1 MRAVLVFLLLV
12 AVAAAAFVYSGV
24 YPIGADQPHWPLTE
38 RTVGVLRDRSI
49 AKQAAGIDV
58 PALDDPARIRRGAEH
73 YAEMCTACHLT
84 PGMRDTELRKGLYP
98 QPPDLARGGIGD
110 PAQAFW
116 AIKHG
121 IKMSGMPAWGRS
133 HDDAAIWD
141 MVAFLQVLPKQDEA
155 AFETMAGSAGDNG
168 HGGGHH
174 HGHDEHDEHDEHDG
188 DAHDHG
194 DHHVDEPAPA
204 TPSSAEHAH

>member
-121 IKMSGMPAWGRS
+121 IKMSGMPATGSRSSRQSSPRPATNCRTACKTPRRETPAGRS
-133 HDDAAIWD
+133 TRRPMPSGRRSAA
-141 MVAFLQVLPKQDEA
+141 ER
-155 AFETMAGSAGDNG
+155 ETP
-168 HGGGHH
+168 H
-174 HGHDEHDEHDEHDG
+174 
-188 DAHDHG
+188 
-194 DHHVDEPAPA
+194 
-204 TPSSAEHAH
+204 

>member
-1 MRAVLVFLLLV
+1 MRAVLLFLLL
-12 AVAAAAFVYSGV
+12 AAIAAAAFVYAGV

-38 RTVGVLRDRSI
+38 RVVGVLRDRSV
-49 AKQAAGIDV
+49 AKQAAGITV

-84 PGMRDTELRKGLYP
+84 PAMRDSELRKGLYP

-121 IKMSGMPAWGRS
+121 IKMSAMPAWGRS

-155 AFETMAGSAGDNG
+155 AFEAMAGSKGDDG
-168 HGGGHH
+168 HGGGHA
-174 HGHDEHDEHDEHDG
+174 HGEHAHDEHEHAHDEHE
-188 DAHDHG
+188 
-194 DHHVDEPAPA
+194 HHEEAPA
-204 TPSSAEHAH
+204 SPSSAEHHH

>member
-1 MRAVLVFLLLV
+1 MRAVLLFLLL
-12 AVAAAAFVYSGV
+12 AVIAAAAFVYSGV
-24 YPIGADQPHWPLTE
+24 YPIGADQPHWSLTE
-38 RTVGVLRDRSI
+38 RAVGVLRDRSV
-49 AKQAAGIDV
+49 AKQAAGIAV

-133 HDDAAIWD
+133 HDDSAIWD
-141 MVAFLQVLPKQDEA
+141 MVAFLQVLPRQDEA
-155 AFETMAGSAGDNG
+155 AFEAMAGSAGDNG

-174 HGHDEHDEHDEHDG
+174 HGHDGHDGHDE
-188 DAHDHG
+188 DAHDHDG
-194 DHHVDEPAPA
+194 HHDDESAPA
-204 TPSSAEHAH
+204 APSSAGHQH